1 MEARALAQA
10 RRPPPTSQYRLW
22 LQRVIW
28 LLFWLLTRLMRADV
42 CGAVPS
48 APCIIVSNHLNYVDI
63 PIAGRYV
70 VRYGER
76 VHWLAKVELFRVP
89 FIGSILRAMQT
100 VSINREQ
107 ADRRAVEHIVAYA
120 REDKVW
126 IFPEGHRSHT
136 GRLQPGKEGVALIAR
151 LARVPIVPVGIAG
164 TERGLWP
171 LLTHQK
177 TLGVRI
183 GEPFLLSSDLSR
195 SAALELVMSKIAA
208 LLPPAYR
215 GV

>member
-1 MEARALAQA
+1 MEARALARA
-10 RRPPPTSQYRLW
+10 RRPPPTAQYRLW
-22 LQRVIW
+22 VQRVIW
-28 LLFWLLTRLMRADV
+28 LLFWLLTRLMRAEV

-70 VRYGER
+70 IRYGER
-76 VHWLAKVELFRVP
+76 VHWLAKAELFRVP

-100 VSINREQ
+100 VSIKREL
-107 ADRRAVEHIVAYA
+107 ADRRAIEHIVAYA

-126 IFPEGHRSHT
+126 IFPEGHRSDT

-164 TERGLWP
+164 TEHGLVP
-171 LLTHQK
+171 LLIRRQ
-177 TLGVRI
+177 TLVLRI
-183 GEPFLLSSDLSR
+183 GEPFLLANELSR
-195 SAALELVMSKIAA
+195 TAALEVVMSKIAA

-215 GV
+215 GA